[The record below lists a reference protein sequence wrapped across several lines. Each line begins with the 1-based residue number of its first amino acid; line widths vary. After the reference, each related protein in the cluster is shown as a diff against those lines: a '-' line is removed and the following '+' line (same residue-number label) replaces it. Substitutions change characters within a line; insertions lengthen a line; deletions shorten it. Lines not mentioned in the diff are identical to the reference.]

1 MPSVWVG
8 HLLGLVVQ
16 LLLQL
21 CDLGLQGRNGSLVF
35 GLDSAL
41 HFLQLGLELLVLAF
55 HLLPRILILLGMAA
69 FQVQVGVYLVDL

>member
-1 MPSVWVG
+1 MPSIWVG

-16 LLLQL
+16 LFLQL
-21 CDLGLQGRNGSLVF
+21 CDLGLQGCDRGLVL
-35 GLDSAL
+35 GLDGTL

-55 HLLPRILILLGMAA
+55 QLLPRVLILLCVAA